1 MIAIDRNIS
10 ITLIF
15 DDRTSFNS
23 DVIRNITQNQ
33 PLEKYINQQKL
44 NQNMAIL
51 NIEIKAKSTNQDK
64 IREILKSKN
73 ANFKGTDHQIDTYFK
88 VNLGR
93 LKLREGNIENN
104 LIHYN
109 RENKEGPK
117 QSDIV
122 LFKSA
127 PDSTLKELLTKAL
140 GILVVVDKQRE
151 IYFVDNVKFHVDTV
165 KDLGTFVEIEAIDE
179 NESIGKEKLLEQCQF
194 YLDLFQISKEDLIS
208 VSYSDLL
215 LEK

>member
-1 MIAIDRNIS
+1 MII
-10 ITLIF
+10 
-15 DDRTSFNS
+15 
-23 DVIRNITQNQ
+23 QNF
-33 PLEKYINQQKL
+33 
-44 NQNMAIL
+44 
-51 NIEIKAKSTNQDK
+51 EIKAKSNNQNK

-73 ANFKGTDHQIDTYFK
+73 AEFKGTDHQIDTYFK
-88 VNLGR
+88 VNFGR

-109 RENKEGPK
+109 REDKEGPK
-117 QSDIV
+117 QSKII

-140 GILVVVDKQRE
+140 GILVIVDKQRE
-151 IYFVDNVKFHVDTV
+151 IYFIDNVKFHVDTV
-165 KDLGTFVEIEAIDE
+165 EDLGTFVEIEAIDK
-179 NESIGKEKLLEQCQF
+179 NETIGKNKLLKQCQF
-194 YLDLFQISKEDLIS
+194 YLDLFQISKDDLIS